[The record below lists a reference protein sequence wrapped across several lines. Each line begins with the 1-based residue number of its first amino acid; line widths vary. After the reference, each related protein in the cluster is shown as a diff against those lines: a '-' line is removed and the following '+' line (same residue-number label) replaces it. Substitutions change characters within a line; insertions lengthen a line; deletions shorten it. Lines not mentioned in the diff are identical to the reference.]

1 MIRILASEFNN
12 YERIDGKKITRPMDN
27 SNGVVDQIKNS
38 LIDNKKIVFV
48 TSDMN
53 KSRESVM
60 SYANIT
66 FDSMKMVGI
75 SFDEYLI
82 LDRESMENANK
93 YIDGASLVFLCGG
106 DTYKQHEFFEAINL
120 RGLLSNYDG
129 LVIGQSAGALN
140 MASNVF
146 NSPEEQ
152 ENSEPIF
159 FEGLGLVN
167 INIEPHFVYDTS
179 KFDDNEIY
187 QRNAILKES
196 LNRTIYGQCDGS
208 HVFIDNTGKITIYG
222 ETYLIKD
229 GLVKCICK
237 NGNNIKLNTLK

>member
-12 YERIDGKKITRPMDN
+12 YEKLDGKKITRPMDN
-27 SNGVVDQIKNS
+27 SNGIVDQIKNS

-82 LDRESMENANK
+82 LDRESMKNANK
-93 YIDGASLVFLCGG
+93 YIDGANLVFLCGG

-120 RGLLSNYDG
+120 RELLSNYDG

-140 MASNVF
+140 MALNVF

-159 FEGLGLVN
+159 F
-167 INIEPHFVYDTS
+167 
-179 KFDDNEIY
+179 
-187 QRNAILKES
+187 
-196 LNRTIYGQCDGS
+196 
-208 HVFIDNTGKITIYG
+208 
-222 ETYLIKD
+222 
-229 GLVKCICK
+229 
-237 NGNNIKLNTLK
+237 